1 MNSQVRPG
9 AIMIMAGGAVL
20 AIASLLD
27 WVEFI
32 GKTELFGFQWVF
44 TLLIGAA
51 AAIVVAIK
59 TFSSVELP
67 DEILGFSLNQIIVA
81 LGFGAFMILF
91 GAQFGERREIGVLL
105 GWISAAVL
113 TAGAFMESQQDS
125 GTTAPPTTF

>member
-1 MNSQVRPG
+1 
-9 AIMIMAGGAVL
+9 MIMAGGAVL

>member
-1 MNSQVRPG
+1 
-9 AIMIMAGGAVL
+9 MIMAGGAVL

-27 WVEFI
+27 WVEFFS
-32 GKTELFGFQWVF
+32 KTELFGFQWVF